1 MYCLPCMSP
10 LNCKRPVH
18 HTTLHTRPDRLGALH
33 CNEPD
38 QAELDLLGVRV
49 EVEGA
54 LVQLQ
59 VEVPVAEPPR
69 LALVDRGVTPL
80 LPGEGPQLD
89 LCKKEHH
96 VEILLAR

>member
-1 MYCLPCMSP
+1 MPY
-10 LNCKRPVH
+10 
-18 HTTLHTRPDRLGALH
+18 TTLHHPDRLGALH

-49 EVEGA
+49 EGEGA

-59 VEVPVAEPPR
+59 VEVPVAEAPR

-80 LPGEGPQLD
+80 LPGEGPLLD
-89 LCKKEHH
+89 FFQKEHH
-96 VEILLAR
+96 VEMLLAQ

>member
-1 MYCLPCMSP
+1 MYCMPCISP
-10 LNCKRPVH
+10 LNRKPPVPY
-18 HTTLHTRPDRLGALH
+18 TTLHQPDRLGALH

-38 QAELDLLGVRV
+38 QAELYLLGVRV
-49 EVEGA
+49 EGERA

-96 VEILLAR
+96 VEMLLAR